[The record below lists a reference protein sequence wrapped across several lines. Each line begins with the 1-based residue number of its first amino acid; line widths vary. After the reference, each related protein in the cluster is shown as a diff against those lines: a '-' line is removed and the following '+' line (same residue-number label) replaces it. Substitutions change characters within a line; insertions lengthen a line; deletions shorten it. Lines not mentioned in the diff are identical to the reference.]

1 MKVEILG
8 TVSYLGTCLY
18 LGICLCLV
26 ACILYLG
33 HVMKKLLLG
42 LALLGILP
50 GWTSQKKVQHQVVAP
65 PNSSLAGLPFSPGIL
80 ADDFLFLSGSLGNVP
95 GTTDIDG
102 GIEAQTRQT
111 LDNLGRVLKA
121 AGLDFSSV
129 VSANVY
135 LSDARHFAGM
145 NRVFREYFP
154 KDPPARATVEGDI
167 VFPQALVEI
176 ALVAAQKGVK
186 KEIVLPKGWKQP
198 GFPFSWG
205 VLAGDTLFVSGMIS
219 IDPATGRLLEGDT
232 AGQTRSTL
240 EGIGKILKAAGMD
253 YSNVVSSRVYLN
265 DSRNFAAMNEA
276 YRPFFPKDSPA
287 RATVE
292 ARLMHVD
299 WKIEIQCVAE
309 RTPKRVVAPATPRSK
324 SPFSPGIQ
332 SGQRLYLSGMVGR
345 GPEGW
350 KGDIRSQTRQ
360 TLGNLKAT
368 LVQEGLDFRH
378 VVEANVYLADARHY
392 SAMNEVYRE
401 LLPAPPPARSTVA
414 TRLMAPEAL
423 VEIMMVAHSPDLGR

>member
-1 MKVEILG
+1 
-8 TVSYLGTCLY
+8 
-18 LGICLCLV
+18 
-26 ACILYLG
+26 
-33 HVMKKLLLG
+33 MKKLLLG
-42 LALLGILP
+42 LALLGMTL
-50 GWTSQKKVQHQVVAP
+50 GWTASKKVQRQVVAP
-65 PNSSLAGLPFSPGIL
+65 PGSSLAGLPFSPGIL
-80 ADDFLFLSGSLGNVP
+80 TEDFLFLSGSLGNVP
-95 GTTDIDG
+95 GTTDIKG

-154 KDPPARATVEGDI
+154 KDPPARATVEGGI

-176 ALVAAQKGVK
+176 AFVAAQKGVK

-198 GFPFSWG
+198 GSPFSWG

-219 IDPATGRLLEGDT
+219 IDPVTGSPLEGDT
-232 AGQTRSTL
+232 ADQTRSTL

-276 YRPFFPKDSPA
+276 YRPFFPKDPPA

-292 ARLMHVD
+292 ARLMNVD
-299 WKIEIQCVAE
+299 WQLEIQCVAE
-309 RTPKRVVAPATPRSK
+309 RAPKRVVTVPGAPRSK

-332 SGQRLYLSGMVGR
+332 SGQHLYLAGMVGR

-350 KGDIRSQTRQ
+350 AGDIRSQVRQ
-360 TLGNLKAT
+360 TLENLRAT
-368 LVQEGLDFRH
+368 LAQEGLDFRH

-414 TRLMAPEAL
+414 TRLMGPEAL
-423 VEIMMVAHSPDLGR
+423 VEIMMVAHSPDLGK